1 METSWE
7 KKGEDIFEK
16 TIDLYRDKWR
26 HLERKK
32 NTNKRLKVRKHSWDE
47 EKMNDI
53 LKEKRYN
60 KHSGDEKKI
69 TEHYKHS
76 GDEKK
81 LLKDINEIKDLHRDK
96 WRHLERKKNSNKR
109 FRWGYILGIKKLQ
122 NMIDDK
128 NAKNKRLMKWYVE
141 TSWKRKK

>member
-1 METSWE
+1 M
-7 KKGEDIFEK
+7 
-16 TIDLYRDKWR
+16 
-26 HLERKK
+26 
-32 NTNKRLKVRKHSWDE
+32 RKHSWDE

-96 WRHLERKKNSNKR
+96 WRHLERKKYSNKR
-109 FRWGYILGIKKLQ
+109 FR
-122 NMIDDK
+122 
-128 NAKNKRLMKWYVE
+128 
-141 TSWKRKK
+141 